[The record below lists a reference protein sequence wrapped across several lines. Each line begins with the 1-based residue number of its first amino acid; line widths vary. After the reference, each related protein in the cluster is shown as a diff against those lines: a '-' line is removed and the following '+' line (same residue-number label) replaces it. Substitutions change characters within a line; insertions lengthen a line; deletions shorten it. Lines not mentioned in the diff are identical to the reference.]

1 MERHKRR
8 RNNLMFKDID
18 KKVLIKLML
27 LHTVVIALS
36 NFLVNYKFSL
46 FDSPIA
52 YSTLTY
58 PLVFLATDLTV
69 RLIGK
74 GIARSVIAVSFIP
87 GIIASVVVIMASG
100 APESVAIRVSLAS
113 GFSYLVAQLLD
124 VYVFQFLRE
133 KYTQWWIAPL
143 ISGNAMMAL
152 STYLFFAAAFIGS
165 TNAFMAEHWF
175 EVATN
180 GVLGKLIFASAV
192 IVPLYGMLLNYL
204 LGKKNDATEAQQELG

>member
-1 MERHKRR
+1 
-8 RNNLMFKDID
+8 MFTDIN
-18 KKVLIKLML
+18 KTTLIKLML
-27 LHTVVIALS
+27 LHTIVIAIS
-36 NFLVNYKFSL
+36 NFLVNFKFTI

-69 RLIGK
+69 RLTGK
-74 GIARSVIAVSFIP
+74 GIARAVVAISFIP
-87 GIIASVVVIMASG
+87 GIIASILVIMASG
-100 APESVAIRVSLAS
+100 APESVAIRVAVAS
-113 GFSYLVAQLLD
+113 GFSYIVAQLLD

-165 TNAFMAEHWF
+165 ANAFMAEHWF

-180 GVLGKLIFASAV
+180 GVLGKLIFASVV
-192 IVPLYGMLLNYL
+192 IVPLYGIVLNYL
-204 LGKKNDATEAQQELG
+204 LGKQNEAAQSQ

>member
-1 MERHKRR
+1 
-8 RNNLMFKDID
+8 MFTDIN
-18 KKVLIKLML
+18 KTTLIKLML
-27 LHTVVIALS
+27 LHTIVIAIS
-36 NFLVNYKFSL
+36 NFLVNFKFTI

-74 GIARSVIAVSFIP
+74 GTARAVVAISFIP
-87 GIIASVVVIMASG
+87 GIIASILIIMASG
-100 APESVAIRVSLAS
+100 APESVAIRVAMAS
-113 GFSYLVAQLLD
+113 GFSYIVAQLLD

-143 ISGNAMMAL
+143 VSGNAMMAL

-165 TNAFMAEHWF
+165 SNAFMAEHWF

-192 IVPLYGMLLNYL
+192 IVPLYGVVLNYL
-204 LGKKNDATEAQQELG
+204 LGKQNEAAESQ